1 MGKKIQFILVTLLFV
16 GLTKALHSK
25 EIFILPSDIVQSY
38 QKLDANTKK
47 LHCGGID
54 NFALRQLESF
64 ATSTPPKKIEG
75 YNSRMDNEKNV
86 PGAPDA
92 NLFFLRLSE
101 AASAAVFADDKTAE
115 KVAISAMKNWAT
127 NGALT
132 ETKQCYSNKGLSKSC
147 GKAWKRKDG
156 QDLAPTMD
164 SGKVQA
170 FINHASYAYFGGLDK
185 SKTDAQTHENIK
197 KWLNSF
203 QSRNKKPT
211 GIYFGYDFGWYWPAI
226 FKKRDK
232 NDNCFSGDCPKK
244 LISKLINKLDEF
256 ILKDGALKDRTTR
269 GDRALHY
276 HNEAMAEV
284 MITLE
289 LARKYNVNV
298 PSSLHERIE
307 KAGNI
312 FVNGFFDHSYMDKWA
327 SVAHNAKFTPGKQR
341 FKTDLNKVTYGTS
354 WYFIFAYRY
363 PNSDLAK
370 NIDKV
375 FEIGTRAAKRD
386 LAFGIG
392 VGCVYRALS
401 SSR

>member
-1 MGKKIQFILVTLLFV
+1 MDTKNGFIFVTLIFI
-16 GLTKALHSK
+16 GLTKTVHSK
-25 EIFILPSDIVQSY
+25 EIFILPSDVIQSY
-38 QKLDANTKK
+38 HKLDANIKT
-47 LHCGGID
+47 LHCGGI
-54 NFALRQLESF
+54 NKNALSELESF
-64 ATSTPPKKIEG
+64 AISIPPKKIEG
-75 YNSRMDNEKNV
+75 YNSRMDNERNV
-86 PGAPDA
+86 PGASEA
-92 NLFFLRLSE
+92 SLFFLRLSE
-101 AASAAVFADDKTAE
+101 AATAAVFANDKKAE
-115 KVAISAMKNWAT
+115 KVAIAAMKNWAT
-127 NGALT
+127 NRALT

-147 GKAWKRKDG
+147 EKAWKRKDG

-185 SKTDAQTHENIK
+185 SETDLQTHEKIK
-197 KWLNSF
+197 NWLNNF

-232 NDNCFSGDCPKK
+232 NDNCFSDDCPKK
-244 LISKLINKLDEF
+244 LIGKLIKKLDEL

-289 LARKYNVNV
+289 LARKYNVSI
-298 PSSLHERIE
+298 PKSLDKRIE
-307 KAGNI
+307 KAGDI
-312 FVNGFFDHSYMDKWA
+312 FINGFFDHSYMDKWA
-327 SVAHNAKFTPGKQR
+327 SVAHNSKYTPGKQR
-341 FKTDLNKVTYGTS
+341 FKTDLNKLSYGTS

-363 PNSDLAK
+363 PNSDLANK
-370 NIDKV
+370 IDKV
-375 FEIGTRAAKRD
+375 FEIGTKAAKRD

-392 VGCVYRALS
+392 VGCVYRALIS
-401 SSR
+401 SQ

>member
-1 MGKKIQFILVTLLFV
+1 MSKNSVLILLTVIFA
-16 GLTKALHSK
+16 GLATASHSK
-25 EIFILPSDIVQSY
+25 DIFILPSDVVQSY
-38 QKLDANTKK
+38 QKLDANTKT
-47 LHCGGID
+47 LHCGGIK
-54 NFALRQLESF
+54 NHALGELGSF
-64 ATSTPPKKIEG
+64 ASSVPPKKIEG

-86 PGAPDA
+86 PGASEA
-92 NLFFLRLSE
+92 NIFFLRLSE
-101 AASAAVFADDKTAE
+101 AASAAVFADDKVAG
-115 KVAISAMKNWAT
+115 KVAIAAMKNWAN

-132 ETKQCYSNKGLSKSC
+132 QTKQCYSKEGVSKSC

-170 FINHASYAYFGGLDK
+170 FINHASYAYFGGLE
-185 SKTDAQTHENIK
+185 TLEADAKTHENIK
-197 KWLNSF
+197 NWLTSF
-203 QSRNKKPT
+203 QSKNKKPT
-211 GIYFGYDFGWYWPAI
+211 EIYFGYDFGWYWPAI
-226 FKKRDK
+226 FKNRDK
-232 NDNCFSGDCPKK
+232 KDSCFSGDCPKQ
-244 LISKLINKLDEF
+244 LISKLIKKLDEF
-256 ILKDGALKDRTTR
+256 VLKDGALKDRTTR

-289 LARKYNVNV
+289 LARKYNVSIPV
-298 PSSLHERIE
+298 SLNERIE

-312 FVNGFFDHSYMDKWA
+312 FINGFFDHSYMDKWA
-327 SVAHNAKFTPGKQR
+327 SVAHNAKYTPGKQR
-341 FKTDLNKVTYGTS
+341 FKSDLNKLSHGTS

-370 NIDKV
+370 TIDKV

-386 LAFGIG
+386 LALGIG
-392 VGCVYRALS
+392 AGCVYRALT